1 MKQNNDNI
9 KGYLNLECIYSRI
22 LVDKNYQETTMNFCN
37 KCEPIF
43 IIKDFIKKIL
53 IK

>member
-22 LVDKNYQETTMNFCN
+22 LVDKKLSRNYYEF
-37 KCEPIF
+37 
-43 IIKDFIKKIL
+43 L
-53 IK
+53 